1 MRKMLKKIVSAVLV
15 SAIMFTSLNIQS
27 AGADAASK
35 NKRKHR
41 CTRGTN
47 KIK

>member
-27 AGADAASK
+27 AGADAASQ
-35 NKRKHR
+35 NKRKR
-41 CTRGTN
+41 N
-47 KIK
+47 FL